1 METVPS
7 VLIYSYLVES
17 KGISALN
24 ALISERPVPTKS
36 IVNVSPDLISDLLG
50 TRIISPWSSNPS
62 EGFTPP
68 SNLLET

>member
-50 TRIISPWSSNPS
+50 TSIISP
-62 EGFTPP
+62 
-68 SNLLET
+68 